1 MGPWQIWEIIFLKQ
15 YFVKKYETATSPS
28 LYRASYDF
36 ALNFAFPVFWEM
48 CKSSRDEGINRAF
61 KLTGKGPEID
71 IQNSGVFFW
80 VSPAVLDILEKITTN
95 RKVRMKTV
103 I

>member
-1 MGPWQIWEIIFLKQ
+1 M
-15 YFVKKYETATSPS
+15 KKYETATSPP

-71 IQNSGVFFW
+71 I
-80 VSPAVLDILEKITTN
+80 
-95 RKVRMKTV
+95 
-103 I
+103 